1 MDECPKQVLGSC
13 IPDAVGPV
21 VIATELGEPLDSV
34 QLLQLTWQER
44 IKLAYNIASLLHHLA
59 HSSLG
64 SLAVTDLKRQ
74 QFVLVDGQLKLA
86 DVDDLAI
93 TEPTCVYHTDCTP
106 PRDEFRLI
114 EPEPLFCV
122 SGRCE
127 GHNERSNILR
137 AGLDF
142 VPHVLPL
149 SAPASLEPHIRQ
161 IVEAYQGLHQWDSS
175 RLLEASR
182 ALVTRAS

>member
-1 MDECPKQVLGSC
+1 MEFSDKITVHLVYS
-13 IPDAVGPV
+13 DVKKV
-21 VIATELGEPLDSV
+21 
-34 QLLQLTWQER
+34 
-44 IKLAYNIASLLHHLA
+44 AYSIASLLHHLA

-86 DVDDLAI
+86 DVDDLGI
-93 TEPTCVYHTDCTP
+93 SEPTCTYHTDCTP
-106 PRDEFRLI
+106 PRDEFNI
-114 EPEPLFCV
+114 IDPEPVFCV
-122 SGRCE
+122 GGRCE

-137 AGLDF
+137 AGIDF

-161 IVEAYQGLHQWDSS
+161 IVEAYQGLHHWDSN
-175 RLLEASR
+175 RILEATR
-182 ALVTRAS
+182 ALITSS